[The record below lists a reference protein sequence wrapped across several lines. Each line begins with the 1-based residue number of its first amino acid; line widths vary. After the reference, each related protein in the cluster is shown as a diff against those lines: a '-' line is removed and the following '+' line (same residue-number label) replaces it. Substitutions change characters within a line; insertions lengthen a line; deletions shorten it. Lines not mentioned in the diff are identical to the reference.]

1 MRRRTFLPNGRG
13 RPVAE
18 EVPATWANRPRVVA
32 PGRPDGA
39 LGSFARTP
47 FMRLVLLI
55 VTLWLL
61 LDVLLVAAMMGARSL
76 YLTWL
81 RMRTERIARLAR
93 TTTL

>member
-1 MRRRTFLPNGRG
+1 MRRRTFLPSGRG

-18 EVPATWANRPRVVA
+18 EVPATWANRLFVVA

-39 LGSFARTP
+39 IGSLARTP
-47 FMRLVLLI
+47 SMRLVLLI

-76 YLTWL
+76 YVTWW
-81 RMRTERIARLAR
+81 RMRAERIARLAR
-93 TTTL
+93 TSL